1 MQRCK
6 NPDIAK
12 KGILLSIVFWGIF
25 DFLTLACALYAI
37 GTISPDQALLTYPL
51 LAFEVLPT
59 GLLGLFLIGIIATI
73 MSTIDSLSLI
83 SAITFGRDILWRIE
97 KNNSETNSILLMKKG
112 LIIISF
118 FSLILSFLLPSVV
131 ALFYTLGSILI
142 PGLILPFLYSLTQK
156 NNMLRDHA
164 VGWMLFLFWYPFL
177 GLQSQTNRPNTFR
190 IGTFYPGIATSFLYY
205 LLLKSRFIGGY

>member
-1 MQRCK
+1 
-6 NPDIAK
+6 
-12 KGILLSIVFWGIF
+12 
-25 DFLTLACALYAI
+25 
-37 GTISPDQALLTYPL
+37 
-51 LAFEVLPT
+51 
-59 GLLGLFLIGIIATI
+59 

-97 KNNSETNSILLMKKG
+97 KNNSEINSILLMKKG

-118 FSLILSFLLPSVV
+118 FSLILSYLLPSVV

-164 VGWMLFLFWYPFL
+164 VGWMLFPVFVSISWFAISKLTGQAPF
-177 GLQSQTNRPNTFR
+177 GLEP
-190 IGTFYPGIATSFLYY
+190 FYPGIATSFLYY